1 MKKRIVG
8 LLVSLV
14 LIIILGVGWLYQY
27 GGLKY
32 YLRAVSDINDLE
44 EEDRQE
50 AKGNFL
56 VDKEQF
62 YSGTLAGTWANKVW
76 VWGNKGL
83 NILRWM
89 NIQFILILM
98 AAAVAVQELSKKN

>member
-83 NILRWM
+83 
-89 NIQFILILM
+89 
-98 AAAVAVQELSKKN
+98 KY